1 MLSVDGDFNRMH
13 SSDEDIFNPK
23 KRQRGIVYTGIA
35 VHFHDIF
42 QSIYSIR
49 MMKVSLPVEIWVND
63 RDHKLC
69 QNIFNRVTFPE
80 TLSNSTS
87 HKHQRRG
94 LRIQNHEN
102 LDSVVCMQ
110 LPNFV
115 KGFTSK
121 FYSLLYTSFTDALF
135 IDADNIVI
143 GDINSIFDSPAY
155 LSTGSILWPDLWG
168 DRCRSWKEGAQAGD
182 SSYETHVLFV
192 AHFAGLKWVNEREY
206 AQEAETGQMAFDLTR
221 HAGLIDFG
229 RKFIEDEDFLKKVIN
244 GDKDIFRFAHIMTGV
259 PFHYVTH
266 FPGYS
271 FSGHERDCLV
281 HFFDPLPSPSSVQ
294 LITDTTLTPASNT
307 SSDTSQTPTSASTSI
322 LSTTESRG
330 QGVPMFFHQ
339 LKSRNPNSFR
349 QILRIPNEYRNSPSA
364 CIIMGP
370 LPDDSYTA
378 KNISRGR
385 IRKLKGRKMND
396 LTHDQRRKAESSLS
410 SNETNT
416 AGFIPTLIVDTD
428 MEVTAEWRYKFA
440 KKLFHEVDADW
451 MKCGCEELVKPS
463 LFESF
468 SFTS

>member
-1 MLSVDGDFNRMH
+1 MLSIDSNISRVY
-13 SSDEDIFNPK
+13 SSDEGIFNPK

-35 VHFHDIF
+35 VHLHDIF

-63 RDHKLC
+63 KDHKLC

-87 HKHQRRG
+87 RKHQRRG
-94 LRIQNHEN
+94 LRIQNLGN

-135 IDADNIVI
+135 IDADNIVV
-143 GDINSIFDSPAY
+143 GDINTIFDSPAY

-168 DRCRSWKEGAQAGD
+168 DRCRSWTAWTQAGD

-192 AHFAGLKWVNEREY
+192 AHFAGLQWANEREY

-259 PFHYVTH
+259 PFHFVTH

-294 LITDTTLTPASNT
+294 LIADSTLPAASNA
-307 SSDTSQTPTSASTSI
+307 SSNTTPTSTSASASI
-322 LSTTESRG
+322 LSTTELRG

-349 QILRIPNEYRNSPSA
+349 QILRIPDEYRNMPSA
-364 CIIMGP
+364 CIVLGP
-370 LPDDSYTA
+370 VPDDNYTA
-378 KNISRGR
+378 KNVSGGR
-385 IRKLKGRKMND
+385 IRKLKGRIVKDM
-396 LTHDQRRKAESSLS
+396 THNQRRKAESSLS
-410 SNETNT
+410 NNDTNA
-416 AGFIPTLIVDTD
+416 AGLIPTLIVDKD
-428 MEVTAEWRYKFA
+428 MEVTAEWRFKFA
-440 KKLFHEVDADW
+440 KKLFHEVDTEW
-451 MKCGCEELVKPS
+451 RKCGCEELVKPS

-468 SFTS
+468 TSIF